1 MQQRHGLLRRGIA
14 TLAGLMSGTLTAVVE
29 LCFVLLSALVLVPVV
44 ATPRAR
50 RTVEAF
56 NYRCARQLSVMEL
69 RRLGT
74 FHGIRDLG
82 PFTDRSAYGYVLR
95 RWAIGGLGGLVVLLL
110 LYGLVV
116 AGTMISAWALD
127 GTWGFIESAGR
138 VSTATMAVAAVPGAL
153 LLYLNV
159 MGLIGVVDLDTRL
172 ARRHLVPSVEETL
185 ARRISELT
193 VSRAEVVEVV
203 NDERRRIERDLHD
216 GVQQRLVALGL
227 LLSRARRTRDPVQAA
242 ELVRQAHEESEL
254 ALADLR
260 DVAWRVYPTVLDQL
274 GLRDVIAV
282 LAERSSIPVRLR
294 YDLPDRPSPDLE
306 TAAYFVIS
314 EALTNATK
322 HSDARQIDVTLT
334 STAPAAD
341 EHSPGEANAS
351 ASATPDEVN
360 ASAPAIPDPATVLI
374 AVTDDGHGGADPHGR
389 GLTGLAGRVAAID
402 GQLTITSPP
411 GGPTT
416 IHAVFPYTPGSRRR
430 NQQPAPTSAD
440 AEEISCA

>member
-1 MQQRHGLLRRGIA
+1 
-14 TLAGLMSGTLTAVVE
+14 MSGALTAVVE
-29 LCFVLLSALVLVPVV
+29 LLFVLLSALALVPVV

-50 RTVEAF
+50 RSVERF
-56 NYRCARQLSVMEL
+56 VHRCARQLAVVEQ

-74 FHGIRDLG
+74 FHSIRDLG
-82 PFTDRSAYGYVLR
+82 PYTDRSAYGYILR
-95 RWAIGGLGGLVVLLL
+95 RWAVGGLGGLVVLLL

-138 VSTATMAVAAVPGAL
+138 VSTATLLVAAVPGAL

-159 MGLIGVVDLDTRL
+159 MGLIGIVDLDARL
-172 ARRHLVPSVEETL
+172 ARRYLTPSVEETL
-185 ARRISELT
+185 TRRISELT

-227 LLSRARRTRDPVQAA
+227 LLSRARRTRDPAQAA
-242 ELVRQAHEESEL
+242 ELVRQAHEESEM

-260 DVAWRVYPTVLDQL
+260 DVAWRVYPTALDKL

-282 LAERSSIPVRLR
+282 LAERSSIPVRLH
-294 YDLPDRPSPDLE
+294 YDLTDRPPPGIE

-322 HSDARQIDVTLT
+322 HSTATRIDVTVT
-334 STAPAAD
+334 STAPAAED
-341 EHSPGEANAS
+341 STPSKESKPAPRDAS
-351 ASATPDEVN
+351 MVIT
-360 ASAPAIPDPATVLI
+360 
-374 AVTDDGHGGADPHGR
+374 VTDDGQGGADPHGR
-389 GLTGLAGRVAAID
+389 GLTGLAGRVTAND
-402 GQLTITSPP
+402 GHLTITSPP

-416 IHAVFPYTPGSRRR
+416 IHAEFPCALIHRSPADRRLR
-430 NQQPAPTSAD
+430 R
-440 AEEISCA
+440 

>member
-1 MQQRHGLLRRGIA
+1 MQQRHGLLRRSIA

-29 LCFVLLSALVLVPVV
+29 LCFVLLSALALVPVL

-50 RTVEAF
+50 RSVEAF
-56 NYRCARQLSVMEL
+56 NHRCARQLAVVEQ

-74 FHGIRDLG
+74 FHEIRDLG
-82 PFTDRSAYGYVLR
+82 PFTDRSAYGYILR
-95 RWAIGGLGGLVVLLL
+95 RFAIGGLGGLVVLLL

-138 VSTATMAVAAVPGAL
+138 VSTGTLAVASVPGAL

-159 MGLIGVVDLDTRL
+159 MGLIGVVDLDARL

-185 ARRISELT
+185 TRRISELT

-227 LLSRARRTRDPVQAA
+227 LLSRARRTRDPAQAA

-282 LAERSSIPVRLR
+282 LAERSSIPVQLQ
-294 YDLPDRPSPDLE
+294 YDLPDRPPPDLE
-306 TAAYFVIS
+306 TAAYFVVS

-322 HSDARQIDVTLT
+322 HSNATHIDVTLT
-334 STAPAAD
+334 SPALTADSTHDTDDAR
-341 EHSPGEANAS
+341 
-351 ASATPDEVN
+351 
-360 ASAPAIPDPATVLI
+360 ILI
-374 AVTDDGHGGADPHGR
+374 TITDDGHGGADPHGR
-389 GLTGLAGRVAAID
+389 GLTGLAGRVAATD
-402 GQLTITSPP
+402 GHLTITSPP

-416 IHAVFPYTPGSRRR
+416 IHAEFPCTVPKPHS
-430 NQQPAPTSAD
+430 SATRL
-440 AEEISCA
+440 AAGTEEELCG